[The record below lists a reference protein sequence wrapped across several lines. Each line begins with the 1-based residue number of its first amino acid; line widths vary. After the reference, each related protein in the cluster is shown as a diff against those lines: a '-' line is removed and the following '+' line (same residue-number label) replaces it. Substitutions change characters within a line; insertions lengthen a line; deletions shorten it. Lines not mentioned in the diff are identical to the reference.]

1 MRADVDNGF
10 RALQLVRGRPTLE
23 IMSASDGNGAKLGLR
38 GECVVLFAFDV
49 GQSVDLARAE
59 QLFVGFERLDRL
71 VVRGAAST
79 EIQAVP
85 RPLRLRRR
93 GESVRLGSREVAFDL
108 DVWLYDFGGLSVAYT
123 LRHEGELATWIA
135 LSVELQAS
143 RELVDDARLRVAALL
158 QSIAPA
164 IAKPDLSATL
174 EDYLIYRF
182 DPPSGRGG
190 AELWC
195 DARAADLARLLRAER
210 AELSQ
215 QEVADALG
223 SRVAFGTTDLAIVDW
238 NAAVLFDTEPDE
250 LIAVLEFANL
260 QLCELRFLDRQLD
273 RSLDDAYD
281 SLVERV
287 WRGVHLPGAFDREL
301 SRVSRHQVDAAV
313 LYERVTNAL
322 KLYNDQYLAR
332 VYRQAS
338 ARLRLAEWSANI
350 LRKLETLDG
359 VYQKIQDRAES
370 RRMEALEWIIIVLIA
385 ISMILPFVPGY
396 GGGH

>member
-1 MRADVDNGF
+1 MKRRVEGLARHAYAPRVEALDIEARAD
-10 RALQLVRGRPTLE
+10 L
-23 IMSASDGNGAKLGLR
+23 LR
-38 GECVVLFAFDV
+38 GDCIVLFAFDV

-59 QLFVGFERLDRL
+59 TMVVGFERLDRL

-85 RPLRLRRR
+85 RPLRLRRS
-93 GESVRLGSREVAFDL
+93 GERLRVGARELDIAL
-108 DVWLYDFGGLSVAYT
+108 DVLVYDFGGLSVAYRFPHAGRLST
-123 LRHEGELATWIA
+123 WIELAA
-135 LSVELQAS
+135 DVLAS
-143 RELVDDARLRVAALL
+143 RELVQDARARVAALL
-158 QSIAPA
+158 ASISTA
-164 IAKPDLSATL
+164 IEKPDLSATL
-174 EDYLIYRF
+174 EDYVIYRF
-182 DPPSGRGG
+182 DPPGERGA
-190 AELWC
+190 AERWC
-195 DARAADLARLLRAER
+195 DARAADLARLLRAE
-210 AELSQ
+210 AGELSG

-238 NAAVLFDTEPDE
+238 NAAVLFDSEPEE
-250 LIAVLEFANL
+250 LVAVLEFANL

-273 RSLDDAYD
+273 HALDQAYE
-281 SLVERV
+281 SLVRRV

-301 SRVSRHQVDAAV
+301 ARVSRHQVDAAV

-338 ARLRLAEWSANI
+338 TRLRLAEWSANI

-359 VYQKIQDRAES
+359 IYQKIQDRAES

-385 ISMILPFVPGY
+385 ISMVLPFLPGY
-396 GGGH
+396 GSH